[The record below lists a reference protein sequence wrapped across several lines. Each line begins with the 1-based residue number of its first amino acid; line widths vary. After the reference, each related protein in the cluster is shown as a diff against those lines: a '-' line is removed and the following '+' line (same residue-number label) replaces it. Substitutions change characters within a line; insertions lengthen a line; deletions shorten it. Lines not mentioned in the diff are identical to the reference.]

1 MFSQDFQRHPNAK
14 DQGDNVSLISGARLC
29 SVRNCTFI
37 IPPVDEY
44 RWKTCSLCRLCQ
56 KEKVKQNKYGDST
69 ETPGHLSIVEGEE
82 LQATLRLIILK
93 ALVSPICYLITGYLH
108 NLHIFLE

>member
-14 DQGDNVSLISGARLC
+14 DQGDNVSLISDARLC

-56 KEKVKQNKYGDST
+56 KEKVKQNKYGGQLETAESLST
-69 ETPGHLSIVEGEE
+69 AEGDEP
-82 LQATLRLIILK
+82 QVAPRLIILK
-93 ALVSPICYLITGYLH
+93 ALVSP
-108 NLHIFLE
+108 NLLRSCRVPV